1 VTDTDAP
8 RSKPLRT
15 LLFCTSFCS
24 DEAAWRARQRRWL
37 EHHLALPL
45 DRDAVFVIDD
55 ASPFVPDDPD
65 VRVLAALPPALPEGP
80 RAFFYR
86 FANREGRIGLKGH
99 RGWWRSFL
107 FSLEIARAYRFERIV
122 HVESDAFLLS
132 RRIVDRINATVDG
145 WTAFWCPLYGFP
157 EPALQVIVHDQFDA
171 MAAVAARG
179 LDALTESLAEFTLPF
194 TRVEKG
200 CAGNR
205 YGESRGRIPG
215 YADYAC
221 QVNAASIAIRY
232 RG

>member
-1 VTDTDAP
+1 MTGLAAP
-8 RSKPLRT
+8 VRSLRT

-24 DEAAWRARQRRWL
+24 GEAAWRSRQRRWL
-37 EHHLALPL
+37 DHHLALPL
-45 DRDAVFVIDD
+45 EHDAVFVVDD
-55 ASPFVPDDPD
+55 ASPFAPADPD
-65 VRVLAALPPALPEGP
+65 VLVLDALPPTLPGEP

-86 FANREGRIGLKGH
+86 FATHEGRIGLTGH

-107 FSLEIARAYRFERIV
+107 FSLDVARAYGFERIV

-145 WTAFWCPLYGFP
+145 WTAYWCPLYGFP
-157 EPALQVIVHDQFDA
+157 EPALQVIAHDRFDA

-194 TRVEKG
+194 TRVEQG
-200 CAGNR
+200 FAGNR
-205 YGESRGRIPG
+205 YGETRGRIPG

-221 QVNAASIAIRY
+221 QVNAPAIAVRY